1 MKARILFLA
10 AASAL
15 TLAACLNAPPVAMP
29 PLVRSATPPSSAP
42 VASPPQQQTVTAG
55 PLTSAGVGRYMDA
68 LELNLRARLRGS
80 GIVVARRAD
89 DLLVT
94 FPNARL
100 FVSERL
106 APSGLGLLASVAQ
119 VLRVYDRTLVQ
130 VNGYT
135 DTAGSPEQNLDVS
148 QTRATSV
155 GDALTQSGIA
165 AARIEV
171 HGLGGTYLKV
181 VTGDHVS
188 EPRNRR
194 IEIRVVPRPG

>member
-68 LELNLRARLRGS
+68 LERDLRQRLRGS
-80 GIVVARRAD
+80 GIAVARRGD
-89 DLLVT
+89 DLLLT
-94 FPNARL
+94 FPNDKL
-100 FVSERL
+100 FAGASL
-106 APSGLGLLASVAQ
+106 GSSGQGVLESVAQ
-119 VLRVYDRTLVQ
+119 LLRTYGHAQVQ

-135 DTAGSPEQNLDVS
+135 DTGGSPEQNLTVS
-148 QTRATSV
+148 QKRAALV

-165 AARIEV
+165 AGRIEA
-171 HGLGGTYLKV
+171 HGFGEANLKIA
-181 VTGDHVS
+181 TGDHVS

-194 IEIRVVPRPG
+194 IEVRIVARPG